1 MTRALYIIAGIITL
15 AAYVPARAIMIRET
29 AQDTVVISSLT
40 VNLILG
46 FAIAGIAGGEIA
58 RTLCRHET
66 DPRFHHP
73 RLYQP
78 VRWGIFAIV
87 MLFMIWTQST
97 FGGQET
103 ILW

>member
-1 MTRALYIIAGIITL
+1 MTRILYILVAVATL
-15 AAYVPARAIMIRET
+15 AAYWPVRQIMVRET
-29 AQDTVVISSLT
+29 AEDTVVISNLT
-40 VNLILG
+40 VNLVLG

-58 RTLCRHET
+58 RTVCRN
-66 DPRFHHP
+66 HP

-78 VRWGIFAIV
+78 VRWSVFAVV

-103 ILW
+103 RLW